1 MKRYIKLIFLCVCAA
16 VLALIPVAAWQVP
29 TLYVNDEPWYR
40 DELSPLIVRD
50 SVYYIPARMCSALD
64 DIDVEMSGDDSVLIC
79 NRRTGEY
86 FSALFSAGKAA
97 VNGEIVRTEL
107 FRDGN
112 AYYVDAMLVA
122 DSLGLEA
129 ECYTLSDGTET
140 LRITDGNSMTPIE
153 IVVHSNRRGD
163 GEDTDVPVK
172 GDDPVSGGAK
182 TIYILCEADSGE
194 SYSVCDCL
202 ESRGMDFTCFVGAGA
217 DDEDIFLAA
226 SHGEYG
232 FSVGGDADAADE
244 LNERCAE
251 LNYSPVR
258 AVLDKTGEDSAALS
272 ERGYAALVPD
282 LTVDA
287 GTYAMGAVNEMIYHL
302 GDNDACYVYV
312 TASWSGCEF
321 LRIISGLDSYIFE
334 TANISR

>member
-1 MKRYIKLIFLCVCAA
+1 MKKNIKLIFLCVCAA
-16 VLALIPVAAWQVP
+16 VLALIPVAAVQVP

-40 DELSPLIVRD
+40 DALSPLIIKD

-64 DIDVEMSGDDSVLIC
+64 EIDVEISGDDSVLIC
-79 NRRTGEY
+79 NRRTGKY

-97 VNGEIVRTEL
+97 VNGEIARTEL

-122 DSLGLEA
+122 DSLDLVA
-129 ECYTLSDGTET
+129 ECYTFPSGTET
-140 LRITDGNSMTPIE
+140 LRLTDGKSVTPIE
-153 IVVHSNRRGD
+153 IVVHLNQRDDTD
-163 GEDTDVPVK
+163 GDVPVK

-182 TIYILCEADSGE
+182 TIYILCEADCGE
-194 SYSVCDCL
+194 SYSVCDYL
-202 ESRGMDFTCFVGAGA
+202 ESCGLDFTCFVSEDA

-232 FSVGGDADAADE
+232 FSVGGDTDAADE
-244 LNERCAE
+244 LNEMCAE

-258 AVLDKTGEDSAALS
+258 AVLDETGENIAAFS
-272 ERGYAALVPD
+272 ERGYAAVVPD
-282 LTVDA
+282 FTVDA
-287 GTYAMGAVNEMIYHL
+287 GTYAMGMVNEIINYL

-312 TASWSGCEF
+312 RASWNGCEF
-321 LRIISGLDSYIFE
+321 LRIISGLDSYIFRA
-334 TANISR
+334 ANIAE